1 VEKGDQM
8 KKTHRGFTSSKDK
21 QDLVPL
27 SCPDCG
33 GVLHVENEGQHSF
46 RLFVCQIDH
55 RYSTRSLLHAKETK
69 LERTLWSAHVL
80 LKQMLIAY
88 EHALGEMPSTEGETV
103 RRRINE
109 VRKQCL
115 AIRTMIEATHALE

>member
-1 VEKGDQM
+1 M
-8 KKTHRGFTSSKDK
+8 KPKMKRRRSTSIADGN

-27 SCPDCG
+27 SCPDCS
-33 GVLHVENEGQHSF
+33 GVLHVEHEGPHQFH
-46 RLFVCQIDH
+46 LFVCQIDH
-55 RYSTRSLLHAKETK
+55 RYSMRSLLQAKEAQ

-88 EHALGEMPSTEGETV
+88 EQALIEMPSLDSKTV
-103 RRRINE
+103 RRRMDE

-115 AIRTMIEATHALE
+115 AIRTMIEASHAVE

>member
-1 VEKGDQM
+1 MANEN
-8 KKTHRGFTSSKDK
+8 

-27 SCPDCG
+27 SCPDCA
-33 GVLHVENEGQHSF
+33 GVLHAEHEGHHKF
-46 RLFVCQIDH
+46 RLFVCQIKH
-55 RYSTRSLLHAKETK
+55 RYSMRSLLHAKETQ

-88 EHALGEMPSTEGETV
+88 DRALGEMPSTDGKTV

-115 AIRTMIEATHALE
+115 AIRTMIEATHAVE

>member
-1 VEKGDQM
+1 M
-8 KKTHRGFTSSKDK
+8 KKNHRGTTLFTKEK
-21 QDLVPL
+21 QELVPL

-33 GVLHVENEGQHSF
+33 GVLHLENEGAHSF
-46 RLFVCQIDH
+46 RLFVCQINH
-55 RYSTRSLLHAKETK
+55 RYSGGSLLHAKETQ

-88 EHALGEMPSTEGETV
+88 EQTLDEISTADGKMV
-103 RRRINE
+103 RRRLNE

-115 AIRTMIEATHALE
+115 AVRAMIEATHAVE